1 MTFSAHV
8 EHEPTAERQVSV
20 LRVQLANRKEELA
33 QLASQEAELA
43 ISEETLARRLWE
55 VQETRRRNQAM
66 AAQIEQAAAE
76 LEEALAGP
84 GPRVAP

>member
-43 ISEETLARRLWE
+43 ISEETLARRPWE